1 MTKQDND
8 TNTSTMNLI
17 ASCAR
22 FMWLTGRF
30 GNESIASIG
39 MLARPRCG
47 EHAMKY
53 GKKLMQILLVVFAAL
68 QLTACARNV
77 TWEEEV
83 LLNTGE
89 TIWVTKEVRYTVKGQ
104 SGNPADRGY
113 LPDDE
118 ETISF
123 KYGGRSYSYTGNARI
138 MVLAISPQKLPV
150 LLAHPHWN
158 AWYRHNDYP
167 LCATPYYVQFV
178 PDSTGQQ
185 WTWPKQIEPWTYNLP
200 TNLLDD
206 RNPPSDMKRRYTM
219 ADKAK
224 QTYLQDPQL
233 LSIQKID
240 PLETNQNC
248 NVKN

>member
-1 MTKQDND
+1 
-8 TNTSTMNLI
+8 
-17 ASCAR
+17 
-22 FMWLTGRF
+22 MWLTGRF
-30 GNESIASIG
+30 GNEFIASLG
-39 MLARPRCG
+39 VLARQCCG

-53 GKKLMQILLVVFAAL
+53 GKKQMQILLVVFAAL

-89 TIWVTKEVRYTVKGQ
+89 TIWIAKAVRYTVKGQ
-104 SGNPADRGY
+104 PGNPADLGY
-113 LPDDE
+113 LPDWV
-118 ETISF
+118 ETTSF
-123 KYGGRSYSYTGNARI
+123 KYGERSYTYTGDANI
-138 MVLAISPQKLPV
+138 MVLAVSPLKLPV
-150 LLAHPHWN
+150 LLAPPGSKGWDDHH
-158 AWYRHNDYP
+158 DYP
-167 LCATPYYVQFV
+167 LCAKPNYVQLV

-185 WTWPKQIEPWTYNLP
+185 WTWPKQIEPWTYNLRA
-200 TNLLDD
+200 NLLLD
-206 RNPPSDMKRRYTM
+206 RDHPSDMKRRYTM